1 MAQDTTRYGED
12 LTGKLLLPQ
21 LLRDLNEL
29 EGIEWIRVMYLY
41 PNNFTDDLIAAFAE
55 CDKVCKYIDIP
66 LQHASDRLLESMN
79 RYDTRAQVEELLA
92 KLRERIPGITIRTTF
107 IVGFPGETDEDFAEL
122 MDFVEKQRFEN
133 AGVFQYSQEEG
144 TVAGAMENQ
153 IEPEVKEN
161 RYHELMALQAG
172 ISEEI
177 HQERED
183 EELDVIVEGFD
194 EENPALAVGRSYHEA
209 PDIDGNIF
217 IENAAELEVGQ
228 MVRVRILQGFT
239 YEMVAEL
246 V

>member
-1 MAQDTTRYGED
+1 MATIKDVA
-12 LTGKLLLPQ
+12 KLA
-21 LLRDLNEL
+21 
-29 EGIEWIRVMYLY
+29 GVSVSTIS
-41 PNNFTDDLIAAFAE
+41 
-55 CDKVCKYIDIP
+55 KYINGGNVR
-66 LQHASDRLLESMN
+66 AENVESI
-79 RYDTRAQVEELLA
+79 
-92 KLRERIPGITIRTTF
+92 K
-107 IVGFPGETDEDFAEL
+107 
-122 MDFVEKQRFEN
+122 
-133 AGVFQYSQEEG
+133 S
-144 TVAGAMENQ
+144 GAA
-153 IEPEVKEN
+153 
-161 RYHELMALQAG
+161 LMALQAG

>member
-1 MAQDTTRYGED
+1 
-12 LTGKLLLPQ
+12 
-21 LLRDLNEL
+21 
-29 EGIEWIRVMYLY
+29 
-41 PNNFTDDLIAAFAE
+41 
-55 CDKVCKYIDIP
+55 
-66 LQHASDRLLESMN
+66 
-79 RYDTRAQVEELLA
+79 
-92 KLRERIPGITIRTTF
+92 
-107 IVGFPGETDEDFAEL
+107 
-122 MDFVEKQRFEN
+122 
-133 AGVFQYSQEEG
+133 
-144 TVAGAMENQ
+144 MENQ

-194 EENPALAVGRSYHEA
+194 EENPALAVGRSCHEA

-217 IENAAELEVGQ
+217 IENAAGLEVGQ